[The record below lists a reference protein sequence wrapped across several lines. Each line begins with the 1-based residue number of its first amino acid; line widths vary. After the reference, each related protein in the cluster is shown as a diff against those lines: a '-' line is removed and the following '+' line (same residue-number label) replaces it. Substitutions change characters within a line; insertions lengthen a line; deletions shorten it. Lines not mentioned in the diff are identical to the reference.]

1 MSSKVPTGVYVN
13 QINLHKLSSCIQNQK
28 PCMINVNTIQR
39 KGAVRIDVLLT
50 REQVKI
56 LNDTGSLKIKMSKP
70 MLKKYSIRET
80 SGGFL
85 PFLIPLFAGLSV
97 AGALTGGISAVV
109 KTANERKAQLRAQK
123 ELERHNK
130 ELEKQISGSGVIVD
144 FAEKL
149 ESLPDKARLLV
160 GDMLSSIAQAGVKLT
175 KRGNGLYLSNK

>member
-13 QINLHKLSSCIQNQK
+13 QVNHNELKLCLPNPNS
-28 PCMINVNTIQR
+28 CMINIHTIQR

-56 LNDTGSLKIKMSKP
+56 LNDTGSLKIKMTKP

-80 SGGFL
+80 SGGIL
-85 PFLIPLFAGLSV
+85 PFLIPLFAGLSA
-97 AGALTGGISAVV
+97 AGALTGGISAAV

-130 ELEKQISGSGVIVD
+130 ALEKQISGSGVIVD

-149 ESLPDKARLLV
+149 ESLPVKVRLLV

-175 KRGNGLYLSNK
+175 KRGSGLYLSNK

>member
-56 LNDTGSLKIKMSKP
+56 LNDTGSLKIKISKP

-80 SGGFL
+80 SGGLL
-85 PFLIPLFAGLSV
+85 PFLIPLFAGFSA
-97 AGALTGGISAVV
+97 AGALTGWSFS
-109 KTANERKAQLRAQK
+109 R
-123 ELERHNK
+123 
-130 ELEKQISGSGVIVD
+130 
-144 FAEKL
+144 
-149 ESLPDKARLLV
+149 
-160 GDMLSSIAQAGVKLT
+160 
-175 KRGNGLYLSNK
+175 

>member
-1 MSSKVPTGVYVN
+1 MSGKVPTGVYVN
-13 QINLHKLSSCIQNQK
+13 QINLHKLSSCVQNQK
-28 PCMINVNTIQR
+28 PCTINVNTIQR

-85 PFLIPLFAGLSV
+85 PFLIPLFAGLSA
-97 AGALTGGISAVV
+97 AGALTGGISAAV

-149 ESLPDKARLLV
+149 ESLPDKARLFV

>member
-28 PCMINVNTIQR
+28 PCMINLNTIQR
-39 KGAVRIDVLLT
+39 KGAVIIDVLLT

-70 MLKKYSIRET
+70 MLKKYQIREM
-80 SGGFL
+80 SGRFL
-85 PFLIPLFAGLSV
+85 PFLIPLFAGLSA
-97 AGALTGGISAVV
+97 AGALTGGISAAV
-109 KTANERKAQLRAQK
+109 KTANERKSQLRAQK

-160 GDMLSSIAQAGVKLT
+160 GDMLYRTSRCKI
-175 KRGNGLYLSNK
+175 N